1 MARKTVDVA
10 YVREKVNDLLK
21 HENVS
26 DDFRQGAISV
36 LESILHHTGNYNGY
50 IYLSWVEKE
59 GRERSGVEQWRY
71 DNALQGV
78 DTACMSYS
86 SRLEKQE
93 LPIVPY
99 LGNLTRRVYY

>member
-1 MARKTVDVA
+1 MTSDKVRQVCSKA
-10 YVREKVNDLLK
+10 Y
-21 HENVS
+21 
-26 DDFRQGAISV
+26 FTIQA
-36 LESILHHTGNYNGY
+36 TTTAM

-93 LPIVPY
+93 LPTLPY